1 MNRAQRVGWTLLG
14 ALLLVV
20 ACAPWLAPHAA
31 GEQLTDHAYAPPTHV
46 RVRDA
51 DGWHRPF
58 IRPHVLEDRLREAAK
73 LGFKRAVVPE
83 AARGRRIGIRG
94 EAHPARSGAV
104 EVGPAGEIVY
114 GEVERLPRCCARRLR
129 HERARQRARSPHGGE
144 GSRAGHEFMA
154 GEALAQFAQR
164 AFGQNLARTDNTDAI
179 TNGLCLI
186 KQVR

>member
-58 IRPHVLEDRLREAAK
+58 IRPHVLEDRLRRVYREADT
-73 LGFKRAVVPE
+73 RV
-83 AARGRRIGIRG
+83 
-94 EAHPARSGAV
+94 S
-104 EVGPAGEIVY
+104 VGPQGGVKI
-114 GEVERLPRCCARRLR
+114 G
-129 HERARQRARSPHGGE
+129 RAH
-144 GSRAGHEFMA
+144 
-154 GEALAQFAQR
+154 
-164 AFGQNLARTDNTDAI
+164 
-179 TNGLCLI
+179 
-186 KQVR
+186 V